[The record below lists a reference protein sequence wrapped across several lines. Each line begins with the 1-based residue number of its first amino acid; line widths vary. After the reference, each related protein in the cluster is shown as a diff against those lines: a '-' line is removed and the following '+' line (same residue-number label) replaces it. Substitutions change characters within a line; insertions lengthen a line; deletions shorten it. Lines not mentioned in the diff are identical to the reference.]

1 MAEWSKIYTF
11 EYYSNTKIAIMSK
24 GLSDKIETVR
34 DYLESQGCSPEEIDR
49 RLFNSDDGDDIEELY
64 NKIMRK
70 AEIDCEIDKIDYMPN
85 KIRNSLRAYIM
96 GDALGVPFEF
106 QRKGNFKCAGF
117 TEGGIYGR
125 EAGTWSDDTSIM
137 LCLLDALTKSKDIK
151 EAIKLLK
158 ENLKEWYYEGAFTVD
173 GTFGVG
179 EQTAKSIE
187 CDFKNRSKTYHM
199 GCGALFYAP
208 LAYYFS
214 IEDLTKDIFTKFCRV
229 THYHSYCFY
238 FGWEFCEI
246 LKNRITKN
254 WKAEEEELKSTS
266 YYYRDSGNVTQTFR
280 HVMSYFKSYKKGDIN
295 GSLLECLCGI
305 INHGGYTSTN
315 AALFGLLL
323 GTEKIVEEKDWL
335 QIRKHEF
342 ADEIID
348 AFIEK
353 IPGF

>member
-125 EAGTWSDDTSIM
+125 
-137 LCLLDALTKSKDIK
+137 
-151 EAIKLLK
+151 
-158 ENLKEWYYEGAFTVD
+158 
-173 GTFGVG
+173 
-179 EQTAKSIE
+179 
-187 CDFKNRSKTYHM
+187 
-199 GCGALFYAP
+199 
-208 LAYYFS
+208 
-214 IEDLTKDIFTKFCRV
+214 
-229 THYHSYCFY
+229 
-238 FGWEFCEI
+238 
-246 LKNRITKN
+246 
-254 WKAEEEELKSTS
+254 
-266 YYYRDSGNVTQTFR
+266 
-280 HVMSYFKSYKKGDIN
+280 
-295 GSLLECLCGI
+295 
-305 INHGGYTSTN
+305 
-315 AALFGLLL
+315 
-323 GTEKIVEEKDWL
+323 
-335 QIRKHEF
+335 
-342 ADEIID
+342 
-348 AFIEK
+348 
-353 IPGF
+353 